1 MSWNPWQIRHALLI
15 VLFTILNGQHGRLII
30 LAAFKDYNPSI
41 CLIVFTQEKKNELW
55 STRCIKKTLQTKQS
69 ETEDTY
75 LLIICLRTWRERKL
89 IYSNK
94 IDAMLQKS
102 EENTDATMQLKL
114 TCGEVFAERACC
126 LEQLFKMGLAVKNP
140 IHGGVAAHL
149 KLAQF
154 NISSCI
160 KI

>member
-1 MSWNPWQIRHALLI
+1 MLL
-15 VLFTILNGQHGRLII
+15 
-30 LAAFKDYNPSI
+30 K
-41 CLIVFTQEKKNELW
+41 
-55 STRCIKKTLQTKQS
+55 
-69 ETEDTY
+69 
-75 LLIICLRTWRERKL
+75 
-89 IYSNK
+89 
-94 IDAMLQKS
+94 KS

-140 IHGGVAAHL
+140 IHRGVAAHL

-160 KI
+160 KRTSQRV